1 MDESRRMKFLEFP
14 FYYMDRKIRSMNYST
29 TADKATDEDYEF
41 VCHQISFVGRTKLE
55 ALHAGKAQMQHLGNL
70 GKARV
75 NFHFLYGS
83 TFTTLPYV

>member
-1 MDESRRMKFLEFP
+1 MTWIANLKYENFL
-14 FYYMDRKIRSMNYST
+14 YST
-29 TADKATDEDYEF
+29 TADKVTEEDYEF

-55 ALHAGKAQMQHLGNL
+55 ALHAGKAQMQHQGNL

-83 TFTTLPYV
+83 TFTTLPHMYEVL